1 MRYTKEFKLECI
13 KKYKNGE
20 FIEDPPGVKHGDFH
34 RQIIR
39 WLSIYDNLGDVGLN
53 HNKPKLSV
61 QKIIELIERVESGES
76 YAQVAYS
83 VGRLPDLLIKW
94 HKIYLQYGID
104 GLKSLKRGKKPM
116 TVKKTKENKK
126 KDSLTQEERIKELEE
141 TNEYLRAENEYLKK
155 LNALVQKRKD
165 QEPKKK

>member
-1 MRYTKEFKLECI
+1 MRYTKEFKLKCI

-20 FIEDPPGVKHGDFH
+20 FIKDPPGVKHNVFH
-34 RQIIR
+34 NMVLR
-39 WLSIYDNLGDVGLN
+39 WVRIYDILGETGLE
-53 HNKPKLSV
+53 HDKPQLSV
-61 QKIIELIERVESGES
+61 ETIVELIKRVESGES
-76 YAQVAYS
+76 YTQVAYS
-83 VGRLPDLLIKW
+83 VGKQAEALIKW
-94 HKIYLQYGID
+94 HKIYRQDGID

-116 TVKKTKENKK
+116 TTKKKTKP

-155 LNALVQKRKD
+155 LNALVQKRKA

>member
-61 QKIIELIERVESGES
+61 QTIVELIKRVESGES
-76 YAQVAYS
+76 YSQVSLSA
-83 VGRLPDLLIKW
+83 GRLPDLLIKW
-94 HKIYLQYGID
+94 HKIYRQDGID
-104 GLKSLKRGKKPM
+104 GLKSLKRGRKPM
-116 TVKKTKENKK
+116 TVKKPKEDKEK
-126 KDSLTQEERIKELEE
+126 SEFEKLKEE
-141 TNEYLRAENEYLKK
+141 NEYLRAENEYFKK

>member
-13 KKYKNGE
+13 KKYKNGD
-20 FIEDPPGVKHGDFH
+20 FIKDPPGVKHNVFH
-34 RQIIR
+34 RQILE
-39 WLSIYDNLGDVGLN
+39 WTSIYDKLGEVGID
-53 HNKPKLSV
+53 HKKAKLSV
-61 QKIIELIERVESGES
+61 ETIIELINRVESGEP
-76 YAQVAYS
+76 YAQVAHS
-83 VGRLPDLLIKW
+83 VGRRHDSLIKW
-94 HKIYLQYGID
+94 HKIYRQDGID

-116 TVKKTKENKK
+116 ATKKKTKP

-155 LNALVQKRKD
+155 LNALVQKRKA

>member
-20 FIEDPPGVKHGDFH
+20 FINDPPGVKHNVFH
-34 RQIIR
+34 RQILE
-39 WLSIYDNLGDVGLN
+39 WTSIYDKLGEVGID

-83 VGRLPDLLIKW
+83 VGRRHDLLIKW
-94 HKIYLQYGID
+94 HKIYLQDGID
-104 GLKSLKRGKKPM
+104 GLKSLKRGRKPM
-116 TVKKTKENKK
+116 TVKKPKEDKEK
-126 KDSLTQEERIKELEE
+126 SELEKFKE
-141 TNEYLRAENEYLKK
+141 ENEYLRAENEYLKK
-155 LNALVQKRKD
+155 LNALVQKRKA